1 MYFVIGCE
9 SPSWCCQIYTLV
21 YIGSCCILLS
31 GVFESPFWCC
41 QIYTLVY
48 IGSCCILLSGV
59 LSLLSWCC
67 QIGLLG
73 IQMIWTR
80 DATEAL
86 HNAKFD
92 RKVMLTTN
100 QSFLELLNKLIA
112 QTTRNLS
119 KVERTK
125 FETLITI
132 HVHQRDIFDDLVSFG
147 FFFFFNVSC

>member
-1 MYFVIGCE
+1 M
-9 SPSWCCQIYTLV
+9 
-21 YIGSCCILLS
+21 
-31 GVFESPFWCC
+31 
-41 QIYTLVY
+41 LVY

-59 LSLLSWCC
+59 LSLLSGCC

-132 HVHQRDIFDDLVSFG
+132 HVHQRDIFDDLVSFRVC
-147 FFFFFNVSC
+147 FLKCLMLNLSSDQWIADCLKEMTLSSQF